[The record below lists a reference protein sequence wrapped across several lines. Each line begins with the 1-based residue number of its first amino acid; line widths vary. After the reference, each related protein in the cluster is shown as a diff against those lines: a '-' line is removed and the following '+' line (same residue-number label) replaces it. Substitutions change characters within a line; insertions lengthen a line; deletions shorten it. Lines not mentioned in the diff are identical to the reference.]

1 MINSC
6 DLIDK
11 IKKYQTNFNE
21 LAVLDAYNF
30 SLQAHSLQ
38 TRSSGDPYFSHPLAV
53 AEILIDLKL
62 DTTSIITALLHD
74 VVEDTPVTLEIIE
87 KRFGEEVANLV
98 DGVTKLSKIES
109 MPTNQKAAENFRK
122 LVMAMSQDI
131 RVLIVKLSD
140 RLHNMRTINFIK
152 SEEKRVKISTES
164 LAIYAPLAAR
174 IGMYKIRDELQE
186 LSFEQ
191 INPDSRK
198 YIVEKLEEL
207 KESKRDVVEKII
219 EDLRLK
225 ISGENNENNIKFEI
239 SGRQKQ
245 PYSIWNKMKSHNVGF
260 GYLYDIMAFRIV
272 VENLADCYRVLGL
285 INCNYNMIPGSFKDY
300 ISTPKENGYRSLHLS
315 ALGPQNKKIE
325 VQIRTR
331 EMHQNAELGVAA
343 HWSYKE
349 NIRVGIENEQYKWI
363 RELISLFEQMGDASE
378 VLKNYKIQMHDDQ
391 VFCFTP
397 NGDIFNLPVGAT
409 IIDFAYA
416 VHSEIGNSCVSC
428 KVNGMTTTLR
438 QKLDNGDQVEIIT
451 DKNAKPNPAW
461 LQFAITSKAKVAI
474 KHFMRNE
481 KYAEYSAL
489 GKAILYKFFASKSL
503 EINDKLLE
511 GILKN
516 FNKKTLNDLYVFVAE
531 GLVTR
536 NDILKIVYPDYQDE
550 SQKNPKKAPPGNN
563 KTTSKDEW
571 FKKSATKHALPID
584 GLVAGMAIHLATCC
598 HPIPGDEIV
607 GIISTGVGVTIHSRT
622 CRNLKTVVPNP
633 QRLLEVCWKHSQ
645 DDDLYQSRIMIVMH
659 NTSGSLAEV
668 SSAIA
673 KKKINITNIQ
683 INSRSVDFFEVII
696 DMEVKNTEHL
706 ENIMSSLRMSKKIV
720 EVSKI

>member
-11 IKKYQTNFNE
+11 IKKYHANFDE
-21 LAVLDAYNF
+21 AMLLDAYNF

-53 AEILIDLKL
+53 AEILVDLKM
-62 DTTSIITALLHD
+62 DSTSIITALLHD

-87 KRFGEEVANLV
+87 KKFGEEVANLV
-98 DGVTKLSKIES
+98 DGVTKLSKIEA

-131 RVLIVKLSD
+131 RVLLVKLAD
-140 RLHNMRTINFIK
+140 RLHNMRTIHFIK
-152 SEEKRVKISTES
+152 SEERRVKISSES

-191 INPDSRK
+191 INPEGRK

-207 KESKRDVVEKII
+207 RESKRDLVEKII
-219 EDLRLK
+219 EDLQEK
-225 ISGENNENNIKFEI
+225 ISANNKNNIQFEI

-260 GYLYDIMAFRIV
+260 AYLYDIMAFRVV
-272 VENLADCYRVLGL
+272 VENVADCYQVLGI
-285 INCNYNMIPGSFKDY
+285 INSNYNMIPGSFKDY

-315 ALGPQNKKIE
+315 SLGPQNKKIE
-325 VQIRTR
+325 IQIRTR
-331 EMHQNAELGVAA
+331 EMHKTSELGVAA
-343 HWSYKE
+343 HWSYKQE
-349 NIRVGIENEQYKWI
+349 VRVGIENEQYKWI
-363 RELISLFEQMGDASE
+363 RELINLFEQMGDASE
-378 VLKNYKIQMHDDQ
+378 VLKNHKIQMHDDQ

-397 NGDIFNLPVGAT
+397 NGDIFNLPVGST
-409 IIDFAYA
+409 LVDFAYA
-416 VHSEIGNSCVSC
+416 VHSQIGNSCISG
-428 KVNGMTTTLR
+428 KVNGVTTTLR
-438 QKLDNGDQVEIIT
+438 QKLENGDQVEIIT
-451 DKNAKPNPAW
+451 EKNAKPSPAW
-461 LQFAITSKAKVAI
+461 LQFVITSKAKAAI
-474 KHFMRNE
+474 KHFIRNE
-481 KYAEYSAL
+481 KYAEYSTL
-489 GKAILYKFFASKSL
+489 GKAIITKFFASKNL
-503 EINDKLLE
+503 EINDKLLK
-511 GILKN
+511 GVLGN
-516 FNKKTLNDLYVFVAE
+516 FNKKTLNDLYVFIAE

-536 NDILKIVYPDYQDE
+536 NEILKVIYPDYQDE
-550 SQKNPKKAPPGNN
+550 NQKKTKKDSLN
-563 KTTSKDEW
+563 KNDW
-571 FKKSATKHALPID
+571 FKKSPTKYSLPID
-584 GLVAGMAIHLATCC
+584 GLVAGMAIHLASCC
-598 HPIPGDEIV
+598 HPIPGDDIV
-607 GIISTGVGVTIHSRT
+607 GIINTGSGVTIHNRT
-622 CRNLKTVVPNP
+622 CQTLNTVVLNP
-633 QRLLEVCWKHSQ
+633 QRLLDVCWKNGQ
-645 DDDLYQSRIMIVMH
+645 DNDLYQSRIMIVMH

-668 SSAIA
+668 SNAIA
-673 KKKINITNIQ
+673 KKNINITNIQ